1 MPDAEARAVEVEPGR
16 ILRAMTGGL
25 ESGKEGAPSVL
36 YDAGAF
42 GIYADGANVV
52 RALAERGVASVAY
65 TRAGLSGSDAG
76 TGGADARR
84 TRHRHAPP
92 AGHAR
97 PEQPRYADRPLD
109 GGFPAAPLR
118 RSAPAARPQARPRR
132 RDGPPARCPAPA
144 LHAFAAS
151 LRPVERTLPAFCRT
165 ANAYPNAMRLG
176 GQERADKLTSVY
188 SAAHLRATRLEVAE
202 VARARVGTDHGVAM
216 TLMPSGRVARGS
228 AALAERMGAR
238 LIDMSRWGHASVL
251 NPEGAAVIADAA
263 IAD

>member
-1 MPDAEARAVEVEPGR
+1 MSDAEARAVEVEPGR
-16 ILRAMTGGL
+16 TLRAMTGGQ
-25 ESGKEGAPSVL
+25 GAPSAL

-65 TRAGLSGSDAG
+65 TRAGLSGSDPG
-76 TGGADARR
+76 QGAPTPDA
-84 TRHRHAPP
+84 HV
-92 AGHAR
+92 
-97 PEQPRYADRPLD
+97 ADM
-109 GGFPAAPLR
+109 LR
-118 RSAPAARPQARPRR
+118 LLGALGQ
-132 RDGPPARCPAPA
+132 DGPVTLIGHSMAGFRLHRLAELHPQRVQRLVLVDAMVPGALPSAA

-165 ANAYPNAMRLG
+165 ANAYPNAMRLS

-188 SAAHLRATRLEVAE
+188 AAAHLRATRLEVAE
-202 VARARVGTDHGVAM
+202 AARAPIGTDHGAPM

-228 AALAERMGAR
+228 EALAERTGAH
-238 LIDMSRWGHASVL
+238 LIDMSSWGHASVL

-263 IAD
+263 APD